1 MDAAQTAKSKHCMSP
16 ALGLITLRS
25 KFKIELMNRED
36 LRMQLALVSNSF
48 LHLCT
53 VLPFLLRYLKGTG
66 SRVYPT
72 YCLFPCLV
80 QSSVATNTSIHS
92 TQDPFSSQSQ
102 KGFQQLV
109 LHV

>member
-1 MDAAQTAKSKHCMSP
+1 MATSSWGWHGMASFAERGLTPHPAKKKSK
-16 ALGLITLRS
+16 
-25 KFKIELMNRED
+25 
-36 LRMQLALVSNSF
+36 
-48 LHLCT
+48 
-53 VLPFLLRYLKGTG
+53 YLKGSE